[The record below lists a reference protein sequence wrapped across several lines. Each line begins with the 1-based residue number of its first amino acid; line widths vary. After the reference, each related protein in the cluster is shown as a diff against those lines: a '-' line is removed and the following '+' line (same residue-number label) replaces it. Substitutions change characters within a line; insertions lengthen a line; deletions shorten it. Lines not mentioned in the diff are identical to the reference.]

1 MEPGKLLMLSPE
13 ESRAAQTIPVEALA
27 PPLPPIS
34 TPVKAQPLPLAEFVS
49 GERPRDGRRKSLFLK
64 RHFLQALLPLA
75 ACLLSIRISAQQPAP
90 AASDEG
96 GPAMAPSEAPSS
108 RAKASAEKAYL
119 EGVRA
124 MNRGD
129 ARTAER
135 DFDRARRKDPS
146 SPEYSMDWR
155 IAHAYKITGLIREAD
170 RARIQGRE
178 DVAKARLKQALALDP
193 KNPEVSQHL
202 VDVRGGSD
210 GMLRPSLFDER
221 TASLAPP
228 IALKPAPGKRSFH
241 IKSVEIEV
249 LRQVLQAYGLTPIID
264 DSVGLRQI
272 RFDVDNV
279 DYAHAAPLVELA
291 TDSFLTPLDPTHVLA
306 ARNTRDNH
314 TRFDRLAMETLRLPG
329 LTAAEM
335 TDMGNIAR
343 NLIGAQQAVVQASAG
358 TLTVRAPVQELTAI
372 NRTFS
377 DLLDGRSEVLLDVRL
392 YQIAQTRT
400 TSVGVQLPQSV
411 SAFNIPAELNS
422 VLQNNQSLVQQIVSS
437 GLANA
442 NDLTAIAGIL
452 LASGQVA
459 GSVLGQPFAVFGNGL
474 TLSGLAPGS
483 LQANFSLNS
492 SDTRALDEV
501 QLRLQDNA
509 EGTIRSGTRYPITTS
524 SYSGLGAPSLNI
536 PGITSTGL
544 SSVLAGLGV
553 NLSSLASQQQTIPQV
568 QYQDLG
574 LILTVTPRIER
585 NDDVNLKFDF
595 KIQSLQGEMLN
606 GLPVLTNRSYTAEI
620 GLHNGDSALLMG
632 EMTKSEAN
640 AVSGLPG
647 LSALPGFGGGT
658 NSNLQVSTSN
668 LLILVTPH
676 ILRRR
681 NTEHMGP
688 MIPLPRRG

>member
-1 MEPGKLLMLSPE
+1 MESDLVLKFPRERIRPG
-13 ESRAAQTIPVEALA
+13 QTIQAERL
-27 PPLPPIS
+27 S
-34 TPVKAQPLPLAEFVS
+34 LPLTPA
-49 GERPRDGRRKSLFLK
+49 GAGLGAGTPGRGWKGHFLR
-64 RHFLQALLPLA
+64 RHFLRVLLPA
-75 ACLLSIRISAQQPAP
+75 ACLLSLRIWAQQPPP
-90 AASDEG
+90 AAPE
-96 GPAMAPSEAPSS
+96 APVEASQSLAQTEAPSG
-108 RAKASAEKAYL
+108 RAKSAAEKAYL
-119 EGVRA
+119 KGVRA
-124 MNRGD
+124 MDRGD
-129 ARTAER
+129 ARTAEKE
-135 DFDRARRKDPS
+135 FDHARREDPS
-146 SPEYSMDWR
+146 SPEYGVDWR

-178 DVAKARLKQALALDP
+178 DVAKAKLKEALALDP
-193 KNPEVSQHL
+193 KNSEVSQHL
-202 VDVRGGSD
+202 VDVGDGSD
-210 GMLRPSLFDER
+210 GSLRPTLFDER

-228 IALKPAPGKRSFH
+228 IALKPTPGKRSFH

-249 LRQVLQAYGLTPIID
+249 LRQVLQSYGLTPVID
-264 DSVGLRQI
+264 ESVGLRQI

-279 DYAHAAPLVELA
+279 DYAHAAPLLELA

-343 NLIGAQQAVVQASAG
+343 NLMGAQQAVVQTSAG
-358 TLTVRAPVQELTAI
+358 TLTVRAPVEVLTAI
-372 NRTFS
+372 NRTLS

-392 YQIAQTRT
+392 YQIARTRT
-400 TSVGVQLPQSV
+400 TDVGVQLPPSV
-411 SAFNIPAELNS
+411 TAFNVPSELNS
-422 VLQNNQSLVQQIVSS
+422 VLQNNQSLVQQIISS

-459 GSVLGQPFAVFGNGL
+459 GSILGQPFAVFGNGL

-483 LQANFSLNS
+483 LQGNLSLNS
-492 SDTRALDEV
+492 SDTRALDQV

-524 SYSGLGAPSLNI
+524 SYSSLGASSLTI
-536 PGITSTGL
+536 PGITSSGL
-544 SSVLAGLGV
+544 SSVLSSLGV
-553 NLSSLASQQQTIPQV
+553 NLSSLASQQTIPQV

-574 LILTVTPRIER
+574 LTLTVTPRIER
-585 NDDVNLKFDF
+585 NDDVNLKFEF
-595 KIQSLQGEMLN
+595 KIQSLEGAMFN
-606 GLPVLTNRSYTAEI
+606 GLPELTNRSYTADI

-632 EMTKSEAN
+632 EMTRQEAN

-647 LSALPGFGGGT
+647 LSALPGFGSAT
-658 NSNLQVSTSN
+658 NSNLQVSTSD

-676 ILRRR
+676 IMRRR
-681 NTEHMGP
+681 NTENMGP
-688 MIPLPRRG
+688 MIPLPRQG